1 MVYHHISSF
10 CHYPLSVSLLQ
21 LKEMKKYNAENF
33 SHYSDAKFLAIPFF
47 FLLLRAGSIVVSILF
62 VYTDLSLEIGGK
74 ARSIILYWMVRLTE
88 IHYKIVTELYYF

>member
-1 MVYHHISSF
+1 
-10 CHYPLSVSLLQ
+10 
-21 LKEMKKYNAENF
+21 MKKYNAENF

-62 VYTDLSLEIGGK
+62 VYTDLSLEMSSK

-88 IHYKIVTELYYF
+88 IHYRIVTELYYYF